1 MEMGG
6 DEGGLGLGALLAG
19 AASLGF
25 VAFLGYKISKK
36 REEIRRTIEL
46 LTDQHTPFVEELQAL
61 VEKDELKP
69 INT

>member
-25 VAFLGYKISKK
+25 MAFLGYKISKK
-36 REEIRRTIEL
+36 REEIRKTIEL
-46 LTDQHTPFVEELQAL
+46 LNDQHAPFVEELQAL
-61 VEKDELKP
+61 VEKGELKK
-69 INT
+69 IVI